1 MKLCH
6 KGTLYL
12 YHWRPF

>member
-1 MKLCH
+1 MVIV

-12 YHWRPF
+12 YCI